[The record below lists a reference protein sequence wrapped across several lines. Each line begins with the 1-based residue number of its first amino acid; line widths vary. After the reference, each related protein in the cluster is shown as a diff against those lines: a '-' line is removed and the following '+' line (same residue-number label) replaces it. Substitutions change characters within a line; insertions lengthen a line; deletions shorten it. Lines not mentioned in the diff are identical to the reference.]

1 MFSFAYAEM
10 RTVAANILTRFDVHD
25 IQRKEIDFRQ
35 FITMQM
41 HDGSWDVILTPR
53 TKTS

>member
-25 IQRKEIDFRQ
+25 IEKKEIDFRQ

-53 TKTS
+53 AKTP